1 MPPPWW
7 LRLTVA
13 LLVTIFCL
21 RCWALEVG
29 RWAFSVALTT
39 IASATLAPIFAL
51 MLGIALGRRRFIDP
65 RRQHFQVDQFVEFD
79 WGVGHESSLPQ
90 AKNKTSALSNLVAQ
104 FWPILLLA
112 VRQWVG

>member
-1 MPPPWW
+1 MPLPWW

-39 IASATLAPIFAL
+39 IASATLALIFAL
-51 MLGIALGRRRFIDP
+51 MLRVTLSRRGLTHP
-65 RRQHFQVDQFVEFD
+65 RREHFQVDQFVEFER
-79 WGVGHESSLPQ
+79 GVGHASLLPPSYGEV
-90 AKNKTSALSNLVAQ
+90 NGRLGL
-104 FWPILLLA
+104 
-112 VRQWVG
+112 